1 MEEEVTQSTEG
12 EYESLAQYLE
22 RTNALFAPLIQAM
35 RHQAACARTRHVVEV
50 IARKPRARRGR
61 RRK

>member
-1 MEEEVTQSTEG
+1 MTQPLEG

-22 RTNALFAPLIQAM
+22 RTNPLVAPLIQAL
-35 RHQAACARTRHVVEV
+35 RHQVTCARTRRTVRV

-61 RRK
+61 RRKK